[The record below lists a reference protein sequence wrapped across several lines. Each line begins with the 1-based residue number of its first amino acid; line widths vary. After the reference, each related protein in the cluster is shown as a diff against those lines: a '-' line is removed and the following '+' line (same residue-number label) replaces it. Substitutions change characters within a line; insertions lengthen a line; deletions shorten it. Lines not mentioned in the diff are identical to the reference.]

1 MILSFKKEVMKIRNS
16 IIICTYNEVG
26 NIKLAIKDLQNYVP
40 NSEIILVDDNSTDGT
55 QEEILEINKSQ
66 NIKVIIRKKIKGLGS
81 AFQRGLI
88 ETDGEYIGW
97 IDTNM
102 TYLASKFSE
111 MSKLLDDGND
121 IVILSRYIKDGS
133 DERPNLRALTSR
145 YLNIFCRL
153 IFRSKIKD
161 FTSGIFLMK
170 RKLLDDVSVLGYG
183 HGDFFIEFLY
193 NIEKKGFK
201 VKEYPYIQKKDLQ
214 PIKSKSAPNLFKFT
228 YYGVKYIMR
237 IFITLLRKN

>member
-1 MILSFKKEVMKIRNS
+1 MKIRNS

-26 NIKLAIKDLQNYVP
+26 NIKIAISDIQNNIP

-55 QEEILEINKSQ
+55 LREISEIDKSQ
-66 NIKVIIRKKIKGLGS
+66 NIKIIIRKKINGLAS

-88 ETDGEYIGW
+88 ETEGEYIGW

-102 TYLASKFSE
+102 TYLVSKFSE
-111 MSKLLDDGND
+111 MSKLLDEGND
-121 IVILSRYIKDGS
+121 IVILSRYVKDGS

-145 YLNIFCRL
+145 YLNFFCKK
-153 IFRSKIKD
+153 IFRSKIND

-170 RKLLDDVSVLGYG
+170 RKLLDDVSILGYG

-201 VKEYPYIQKKDLQ
+201 VKEFPYVQKKDLE
-214 PIKSKSAPNLFKFT
+214 PIKSKSAPNILKFT

-237 IFITLLRKN
+237 IFISLLRRN